1 MKLHI
6 FIPLSLISSNFSLF
20 STAPCVY
27 SPLHSNY
34 WPGKGNDSQ
43 QQPVLP
49 DHHLPSCPA
58 IPSSCCVLYDPQNK
72 WKLFADSTWGKYHFW
87 IWLYYWKADEEFDTT
102 AKYFLV
108 KFDFKVQEIEAFI
121 DLLQFRSGT
130 AQRNSRGSDARKAI
144 LYTNKEKKLCSFL

>member
-58 IPSSCCVLYDPQNK
+58 IPSLLCPVWPAEQMK
-72 WKLFADSTWGKYHFW
+72 T
-87 IWLYYWKADEEFDTT
+87 IRWLNMRKIPLLNLTLLLESWWRVWYYCKIFPCQVWFQSAGNWSFHRFT
-102 AKYFLV
+102 AISV
-108 KFDFKVQEIEAFI
+108 
-121 DLLQFRSGT
+121 
-130 AQRNSRGSDARKAI
+130 RNSTTEQQGFRCKESDTIYK
-144 LYTNKEKKLCSFL
+144 